1 MKQLIVVIFLILL
14 PVLTYGQK
22 ERPRKPAREARSIEP
37 RNEPPVQER
46 EDRSD
51 SRDQSTGIEPAPIEM
66 YKIISVEND
75 TTFVD
80 TTLNI
85 YKDYR
90 FNYLRRDN
98 FGLLPFS
105 NVGRTY
111 NRLTYDFIEDQH
123 ILPQF
128 GARARHFNFMEVEDI
143 FYYHVPTPLTE
154 LFFKT
159 VFEQGQT
166 VDAIFTVN
174 TSKNLNFS
182 IAYKGLRSLGRYQH
196 MLTSTGNFRTT
207 ISYNTPNDRYHLKT
221 HFVSQDLLNEE
232 NGGLTPGSL
241 EQYIAK
247 NPEFDDRARLDV
259 NYDNAQSTL
268 YGKRFFL
275 VHSYDLFKN
284 KDSLASSKIAIG
296 HKFNHTYKKFDFQ
309 QTTAVKIL
317 GPSFEESGLR
327 DQTRLSS
334 TYNELY
340 LSFAAGPFG
349 TLTAKGGITHYD
361 YGYNTVLELTE
372 GFIVNR
378 LQGDIVSAGG
388 AYSGT
393 LGQLQLDAEGM
404 LNVVG
409 DFSGYNLVGR
419 LSYNVNPEL
428 VVAATA
434 NLNDRAPN
442 YNFLLYQSDYI
453 NYNWQT
459 SFSNE
464 SRQSLGF
471 DLWAPGLLN
480 ARAEFSTINDK
491 TYFALNEEGFVK
503 PFQHDGQVSF
513 FKVQGDREFRLGK
526 FALNNT
532 VLYQKVLDGGQVLKL
547 PELVT
552 RNSFYYS
559 DHWFKRALFLQTGFT
574 LNYFTGF
581 ELNGYD
587 PVLAELY
594 VQNDLDFEGFPTVD
608 FFFNG
613 KIRQAR
619 IFFKLEHINALLDG
633 NNNFS
638 APLYPSRDFAVR
650 FGLVWNMF
658 M

>member
-1 MKQLIVVIFLILL
+1 MKNKLLLLLFLLFSKAVVL
-14 PVLTYGQK
+14 GQVQNQG
-22 ERPRKPAREARSIEP
+22 REGRNVSEQASSIEK
-37 RNEPPVQER
+37 
-46 EDRSD
+46 
-51 SRDQSTGIEPAPIEM
+51 APISL
-66 YKIISVEND
+66 YKIISVAND
-75 TTFVD
+75 TTSVD
-80 TTLNI
+80 TSLTI

-90 FNYLRRDN
+90 FNYLRKDN

-111 NRLTYDFIEDQH
+111 NRLTYDLIEEQH

-128 GARARHFNFMEVEDI
+128 GARARHYNFMEVEDI

-154 LFFKT
+154 LYYKT
-159 VFEQGQT
+159 VFEQGQNL
-166 VDAIFTVN
+166 DALFTVN
-174 TSKNLNFS
+174 TSENLNLS

-207 ISYNTPNDRYHLKT
+207 ISYTTPNERYNLRT

-232 NGGLTPGSL
+232 NGGLTPGAV

-259 NYDNAQSTL
+259 NFENAESTL
-268 YGKRFFL
+268 FGKRFYL
-275 VHSYDLFKN
+275 DHYYDLYKRE
-284 KDSLASSKIAIG
+284 DTLTSAGIAVG
-296 HKFNHTYKKFDFQ
+296 HKLNHTYKKYDFQ
-309 QTTAVKIL
+309 QTNAVEMF
-317 GPSFEESGLR
+317 GPSFEQSGLR

-340 LSFAAGPFG
+340 LSYNTGLVG
-349 TLTAKGGITHYD
+349 QLTAKGGITHYD
-361 YGYNTVLELTE
+361 YGYNTILNLRD
-372 GFIVNR
+372 GNIVNR

-388 AYSGT
+388 AYSGS
-393 LGQLQLDAEGM
+393 LGALRLNADGM

-409 DFSGYNLVGR
+409 DFKGYNLNGR
-419 LSYNVNPEL
+419 LSYSIAPQIL
-428 VVAATA
+428 LAATA
-434 NLNDRAPN
+434 NINDRAPD

-459 SFSNE
+459 SFSNI

-471 DLWAPGLLN
+471 EFFAPQLLI
-480 ARAEFSTINDK
+480 AKAEFSTVNDL
-491 TYFALNEEGFVK
+491 TYFGLNEEGMVR

-513 FKVQGDREFRLGK
+513 FKVQGHREFKVGK

-532 VLYQKVLDGGQVLKL
+532 VLYQKVLDGDQVFKL
-547 PELVT
+547 PDLVT
-552 RNSFYYS
+552 RNSLYYS
-559 DHWFKRALFLQTGFT
+559 DHWFRRALFLQTGFT

-594 VQNDLDFEGFPTVD
+594 VQNQVEFEGFPTVD

-619 IFFKLEHINALLDG
+619 IFFKLEHLNALLEG

-638 APLYPSRDFAVR
+638 APFYPYRDFSLR
-650 FGLVWNMF
+650 FGLVWNFF